1 MATDNSFSPF
11 NPASGDWEAYASRFT
26 FLLEAK
32 GVTDEEDAK
41 KRAIFFSV
49 CGEET
54 FEIGRALLAPEDVA
68 TVPYKTIM
76 EQLKGH
82 FSPQPSVVAR
92 RNAFYAKQQAP
103 GETITGFVTSLRQA
117 ARFCNF
123 SELENMLRD
132 RLVGGLKDEK
142 LQRRLYAK
150 KNLTFQVALE
160 EALAMEAAERS
171 TQEARPSQPSQPRVH
186 HEDLTDDSGSD
197 REEVHRVQQRTQA
210 AHIPQLP
217 QREGGNC
224 ASCGESHERR
234 TCRFRNAECRQC
246 RKLGHIAR
254 VCRARPTRCQASDDE
269 SKSPRS
275 RGPTHQGNS
284 TELTDFQKIALLR
297 VIINARHTA
306 VMGLLPTAALT
317 MLILR
322 AYY

>member
-1 MATDNSFSPF
+1 MATDSSFSPF

-54 FEIGRALLAPEDVA
+54 FEIARALLAPEDVA

-82 FSPQPSVVAR
+82 FSLQPSVVAR
-92 RNAFYAKQQAP
+92 RNAFYAKWQTP
-103 GETITGFVTSLRQA
+103 GETITGFVTSLHQA

-150 KNLTFQVALE
+150 KDLTFQVALE
-160 EALAMEAAERS
+160 EALATEAAEKL
-171 TQEARPSQPSQPRVH
+171 TQEARPSLPSQPRVH
-186 HEDLTDDSGSD
+186 HEFLTDNSGSD
-197 REEVHRVQQRTQA
+197 REEVH
-210 AHIPQLP
+210 
-217 QREGGNC
+217 
-224 ASCGESHERR
+224 
-234 TCRFRNAECRQC
+234 
-246 RKLGHIAR
+246 
-254 VCRARPTRCQASDDE
+254 
-269 SKSPRS
+269 
-275 RGPTHQGNS
+275 
-284 TELTDFQKIALLR
+284 
-297 VIINARHTA
+297 
-306 VMGLLPTAALT
+306 
-317 MLILR
+317 
-322 AYY
+322 

>member
-1 MATDNSFSPF
+1 MAANSSFSPF

-41 KRAIFFSV
+41 KRAIFFSI

-54 FEIGRALLAPEDVA
+54 FEIARALLAPEDVA

-76 EQLKGH
+76 EQLNGH

-92 RNAFYAKQQAP
+92 RNAFYAKRQAP

-132 RLVGGLKDEK
+132 RLIGGLKDEK

-150 KNLTFQVALE
+150 KDLTFQVALE
-160 EALAMEAAERS
+160 EALATEAAERS
-171 TQEARPSQPSQPRVH
+171 TQGAWPNLPSQPRVH

-217 QREGGNC
+217 RREGGNC

-246 RKLGHIAR
+246 RKSGHIAQ
-254 VCRARPTRCQASDDE
+254 VCRARPTRGQASDDQ

-275 RGPTHQGNS
+275 RGPMHQGNS
-284 TELTDFQKIALLR
+284 TELTDFQ
-297 VIINARHTA
+297 VYQ
-306 VMGLLPTAALT
+306 LPHPNVE
-317 MLILR
+317 ID
-322 AYY
+322 

>member
-1 MATDNSFSPF
+1 
-11 NPASGDWEAYASRFT
+11 
-26 FLLEAK
+26 
-32 GVTDEEDAK
+32 
-41 KRAIFFSV
+41 
-49 CGEET
+49 
-54 FEIGRALLAPEDVA
+54 
-68 TVPYKTIM
+68 M

-82 FSPQPSVVAR
+82 FSPQPSVVAC
-92 RNAFYAKQQAP
+92 RNAFYAKRQAP

-160 EALAMEAAERS
+160 EALATEAAERS
-171 TQEARPSQPSQPRVH
+171 TQEARQSQLSQPRVH

-217 QREGGNC
+217 RREGGNC

-254 VCRARPTRCQASDDE
+254 VCRARPTRRQASDDQ

-284 TELTDFQKIALLR
+284 TELTDFQGFLASPPSS
-297 VIINARHTA
+297 
-306 VMGLLPTAALT
+306 M
-317 MLILR
+317 MC
-322 AYY
+322 